1 MADAGRNEGATREVD
16 VVVVGAGLAG
26 LTAGVVAAR
35 AGCRVLV
42 LDGRRPGGRAAVTV
56 VTGRAGEQVHL
67 NGGPRA
73 LYTDGAGRRVLRGL
87 GIEPT
92 GATPTPG
99 RSWAQVG
106 GRFELLP
113 DGPGTLLRTR
123 LVPTRAKI
131 RLARTLT
138 ALKRVDP
145 APLAGRSA
153 SDWVSEVAGPDLA
166 PALAALVRLA
176 TYQADLDRL
185 SADAAALQLRLALR
199 GGVRYLD
206 GGWQQLVD
214 ALLSRGTAS
223 GMTVARDAVR
233 SVAPDGAGHRVVTD
247 TGDVRARAVVL
258 APGTPEAAGRILG
271 RPVMTPE
278 HVLAGAV
285 ACLELA
291 VAAAVPRRFVLG
303 IDDPVYLSV
312 HSPPARLAP
321 PGVEVVHLMRYG
333 VRDPAG
339 DRADLEDL
347 ARRSGIRSPDVVASR
362 FLHRMVVSPAAPTA
376 ATGGLPGRPPVE
388 VPGRPGLFLAGD
400 WVGPEGLLADASF
413 ASGER
418 AGTLAAAAG
427 AGAGDAPVA
436 SSGRAG

>member
-1 MADAGRNEGATREVD
+1 M
-16 VVVVGAGLAG
+16 
-26 LTAGVVAAR
+26 
-35 AGCRVLV
+35 
-42 LDGRRPGGRAAVTV
+42 
-56 VTGRAGEQVHL
+56 
-67 NGGPRA
+67 
-73 LYTDGAGRRVLRGL
+73 
-87 GIEPT
+87 
-92 GATPTPG
+92 
-99 RSWAQVG
+99 
-106 GRFELLP
+106 
-113 DGPGTLLRTR
+113 
-123 LVPTRAKI
+123 
-131 RLARTLT
+131 
-138 ALKRVDP
+138 
-145 APLAGRSA
+145 
-153 SDWVSEVAGPDLA
+153 
-166 PALAALVRLA
+166 
-176 TYQADLDRL
+176 
-185 SADAAALQLRLALR
+185 
-199 GGVRYLD
+199 
-206 GGWQQLVD
+206 
-214 ALLSRGTAS
+214 
-223 GMTVARDAVR
+223 
-233 SVAPDGAGHRVVTD
+233 
-247 TGDVRARAVVL
+247 
-258 APGTPEAAGRILG
+258 
-271 RPVMTPE
+271 
-278 HVLAGAV
+278 

-362 FLHRMVVSPAAPTA
+362 FLHRMVVSPAVPTA

-418 AGTLAAAAG
+418 AGTLAAAAV